1 MLDLAIVGS
10 GPAGIT
16 AAIYAARYMLN
27 FEIIGQIPGGLVSEA
42 HQIENYPGFKS
53 ITGEGLI
60 KQYLEHLDHFGKTI
74 NPLEVRGIRKEDG
87 FFVLATDKQTEI
99 MAKTVLLA
107 IGTERKKLS
116 IPGEEEFLGKG
127 VSYCATC
134 DAMFFRNKKVA
145 VIGGSDSAVTA
156 AIYLAD
162 IAQEVHI
169 IYRGTN
175 LRAEPFWIKKAE
187 GNPKIQI
194 HCCKNLTKITG
205 SNIVEKIELDTPI
218 NGTNE
223 LEVNGVFIEIG
234 TAPNIAILEPLGVKI
249 DEKGYI
255 VVDNAGKTNV
265 EGVWAAGDIT
275 TGSNKLRQM
284 ITAAAE
290 GAVCA
295 HDIYQTLK
303 KSE

>member
-27 FEIIGQIPGGLVSEA
+27 FEILGQIPGGLVTKA
-42 HQIENYPGFKS
+42 HKIENYPGFKS
-53 ITGEGLI
+53 ITGNDLI
-60 KQYLEHLDHFGKTI
+60 KNYLDHLSHFEKTI
-74 NPLEVRGIRKEDG
+74 NPIEVRGIRKEDD
-87 FFVLATDKQTEI
+87 FFVLTTNKQSKI
-99 MAKTVLLA
+99 IAKNILLA

-162 IAQEVHI
+162 IASKVYI
-169 IYRGTN
+169 IYRGTS
-175 LRAEPFWIKKAE
+175 LKAEPFLVTKAE
-187 GNPKIQI
+187 ENPKIKI
-194 HCCKNLTKITG
+194 HYSANLIRIVG
-205 SNIVEKIELDTPI
+205 SSVVEKLELDVPI
-218 NGTNE
+218 NGTSE

-234 TAPNIAILEPLGVKI
+234 TAPNLTILEPLGIKI
-249 DEKGYI
+249 DKKGFII
-255 VVDNAGKTNV
+255 VDQAGKTNV
-265 EGVWAAGDIT
+265 KGIWAAGDIT

-284 ITAAAE
+284 ITAASE
-290 GAVCA
+290 GAIAA

-303 KSE
+303 KS